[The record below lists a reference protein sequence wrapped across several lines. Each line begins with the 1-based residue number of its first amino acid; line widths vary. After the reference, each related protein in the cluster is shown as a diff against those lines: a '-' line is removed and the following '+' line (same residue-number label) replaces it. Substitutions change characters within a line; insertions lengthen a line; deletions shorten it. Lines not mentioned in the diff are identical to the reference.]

1 MTALPTAFDATKPY
15 PMQPAEFLLEVGDML
30 TRDEF
35 FIEVRRL
42 LQSDSEVSEA
52 INTGAPEAIR
62 NLADKVREAIGPE
75 AEMVVGVL
83 HWHLSA

>member
-30 TRDEF
+30 TREEF

-42 LQSDSEVSEA
+42 LGSDADISS
-52 INTGAPEAIR
+52 PD
-62 NLADKVREAIGPE
+62 LADKVREALGPE
-75 AEMVVGVL
+75 AERVVDVL
-83 HWHLSA
+83 RRHQAA